1 MPPRTFDFENIPLI
15 RDSNRCAKG
24 YQQSGSPIAPCIRVP
39 KAVKSFGNSVAGE
52 DDSYRSGGGGRYGY
66 ERAAA
71 DECSTQCSSTSKRV
85 QMRKYCDMD
94 YVYLITV
101 LGKEKADRKW
111 TVFRYVGSSE
121 T

>member
-1 MPPRTFDFENIPLI
+1 MIACR
-15 RDSNRCAKG
+15 RCAKG

-39 KAVKSFGNSVAGE
+39 KAVKSFGNSVGRTGSE
-52 DDSYRSGGGGRYGY
+52 DDGYGGGSGGGSGGGGGRHGY

-71 DECSTQCSSTSKRV
+71 DECSAVAQCSSTSKRV

-101 LGKEKADRKW
+101 LGKERADRKW
-111 TVFRYVGSSE
+111 TVFRCVKNLD
-121 T
+121 